1 MPGGADYPMATTE
14 HHLGKTIKDIYIFIL
29 GLNAALNYLLECVG
43 DSELHPVF
51 LRILQDTNLFLDQ
64 HDQLKTF
71 LDSSEHGPTALSRL
85 EMRLDSMEDIR
96 S

>member
-1 MPGGADYPMATTE
+1 
-14 HHLGKTIKDIYIFIL
+14 
-29 GLNAALNYLLECVG
+29 VG